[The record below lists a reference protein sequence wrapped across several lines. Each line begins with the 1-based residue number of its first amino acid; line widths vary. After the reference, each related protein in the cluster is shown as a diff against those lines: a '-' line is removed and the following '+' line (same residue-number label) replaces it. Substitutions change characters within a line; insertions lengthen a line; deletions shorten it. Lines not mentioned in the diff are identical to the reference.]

1 MSSLKK
7 IFKDLGFSETTAS
20 VYQELSKQKKVTAR
34 TLAELAGIPRP
45 SVYDH
50 LKILQKNGLVVELE
64 VENKKYFQIDDPKIL
79 SKLIDEKIED
89 LKSEQKEIR
98 DLVAQT
104 VKTSGGIEAKI
115 KFFEGKEGFRQVLN
129 DVLWYEGA
137 EILAM
142 WPYAD
147 INEVIGDDY
156 LKNFTKRRNNFGIK
170 VRSVWARGRDTY
182 VEKIEGEQTRVAPPC
197 MSWHMGY
204 IVYAEKVA
212 FIGSRYESF
221 SFTIQSRDFAELKKT
236 EFEAIWK
243 ISKPAKLK

>member
-1 MSSLKK
+1 MASLKK
-7 IFKDLGFSETTAS
+7 VFKDLGFSEITAQ
-20 VYQELSKQKKVTAR
+20 VYSELSKQKKATAR
-34 TLAELAGIPRP
+34 TLSELVGIPRP

-50 LKILQKNGLVVELE
+50 LKILQKNGLIVELE

-79 SKLIDEKIED
+79 SKLIEEKIED
-89 LKSEQKEIR
+89 LELEKKNIKDIIAHSAKSQN
-98 DLVAQT
+98 
-104 VKTSGGIEAKI
+104 GMEAKI
-115 KFFEGKEGFRQVLN
+115 KFFEGREGFRQVLN

-142 WPYAD
+142 WPYTD
-147 INEVIGDDY
+147 MSEVIGEDY
-156 LKNFTKRRNNFGIK
+156 LKSFTKRRNNFGIK
-170 VRSVWARGRDTY
+170 VRSIWARGRDTY
-182 VEKIEGEQTRVAPPC
+182 VEKIEGEATRVAPQG

-204 IVYAEKVA
+204 IIYAEKVA
-212 FIGSRYESF
+212 FISSRYESF

>member
-7 IFKDLGFSETTAS
+7 IFADLGFSETTAL
-20 VYQELSKQKKVTAR
+20 VYQELSKQKKITAR

-50 LKILQKNGLVVELE
+50 LKILQKSGLVVELE
-64 VENKKYFQIDDPKIL
+64 IENKKYFQIDDPKIL
-79 SKLIDEKIED
+79 SKLIEEKIND
-89 LKSEQKEIR
+89 LELEKRNIKEIISES
-98 DLVAQT
+98 AKSQ
-104 VKTSGGIEAKI
+104 SGIEAKI
-115 KFFEGKEGFRQVLN
+115 KFYEGREGFRQVLN

-147 INEVIGDDY
+147 MNEVIGEEY

-170 VRSVWARGRDTY
+170 VRSIWARGRDTY
-182 VEKIEGEQTRVAPPC
+182 VEKIEGEQTRVAPPG

-204 IVYAEKVA
+204 MIYAEKVA
-212 FIGSRYESF
+212 FISSRYESF
-221 SFTIQSRDFAELKKT
+221 SFTVQSRDFAELKRT

-243 ISKPAKLK
+243 MSKPAKLK